1 MIEYRPYTA
10 LMLVPTGIGASVGG
24 YAGDALPV
32 ARALAAA
39 VDRLIAH
46 PNVLNGAS
54 AFWPIPNAL
63 YVEGFGLDRF
73 CQGKLQLRPTRANRI
88 GVVFDCAIEPDLR
101 LRHEH
106 VIQAARATLG
116 LDVAI
121 AVESDRP
128 FGVELDTFASGA
140 SGGNVSD
147 PDALLQAAKSA
158 LARGAEALAIV
169 ARFPDDIEAEA
180 YVQGRGV
187 DPVAGMEAILSH
199 LVAREFGVPCAHAPA
214 MRIDSTP
221 VAVSDRAAAEEI
233 GFTFL
238 PCVLA
243 GLSRAPRWI
252 PSDRATP
259 LDISA
264 SEVDV
269 AIAPATAFGSPA
281 LLALAGR
288 TPAPLF
294 VAVCENTS
302 VMQVTPEQVNIPAVC
317 VHSYLEAIGLV
328 TAHRAGIAL
337 DAVMPVSHSLA
348 KSPDQ
353 RVND

>member
-1 MIEYRPYTA
+1 MIGHHPYTA
-10 LMLVPTGIGASVGG
+10 VMLVPTGIGASVGG
-24 YAGDALPV
+24 YAGDALPI
-32 ARALAAA
+32 ARTLAAA
-39 VDRLIAH
+39 VDRLITH

-73 CQGKLQLRPTRANRI
+73 CQGNLQLRPTRANRV

-101 LRHEH
+101 LRHDH
-106 VIQAARATLG
+106 AIQAARATLG

-128 FGVELDTFASGA
+128 FGVELTTFASGA
-140 SGGNVSD
+140 SGGSLTA
-147 PDALLQAAKSA
+147 PDALLQAAKKA
-158 LARGAEALAIV
+158 LAKGAEALAIV
-169 ARFPDDIEAEA
+169 ARFPDDIEADD

-187 DPVAGMEAILSH
+187 DPVAGLEAILSH

-214 MRIDSTP
+214 IRLDSTP
-221 VAVSDRAAAEEI
+221 VRVSDRAAAEEI

-243 GLSRAPRWI
+243 GLSRAPQWI
-252 PSDRATP
+252 PNERSTP
-259 LDISA
+259 ADISA

-281 LLALAGR
+281 LLALNDR

-294 VAVCENTS
+294 VAIRENTS
-302 VMQVTPEQVNIPAVC
+302 VMQVAPEQVNIPAIYVS
-317 VHSYLEAIGLV
+317 SYLEAIGLV

-337 DAVMPVSHSLA
+337 DAVMPVF
-348 KSPDQ
+348 P
-353 RVND
+353 